1 MDFQIVFM
9 VIGFCLAAYSVV
21 GNDAIQTLGT
31 FLSSNRDRPWWM
43 LWLWIAALLILVLGL
58 GWYTSST
65 GDASFGR
72 LETIPSP
79 PRVSW
84 IYIIPPLAILVLTR
98 FGIPVS
104 TTFLLLTIFAPGNL
118 MAMLTKSLLGYFV
131 AFIVAILLY
140 RFVINKTTRYLN
152 RTHGEDHSKWWVILQ
167 WFSTGF
173 LWSQWLM
180 QDLANVFVFL
190 PRSVSPRWM
199 LFAVIIFVITL
210 AFLFQKQ
217 GGTIQRIVTSKTGT
231 TDIRGATII
240 DFIYGIILLVFKE
253 WSNIPMSTTWVFLG
267 LLAGREFAVSLLLY
281 SPPVNETA
289 HLIRSDVTK
298 ALLGLVVSII
308 AAVLLPQLDKL
319 IGF

>member
-1 MDFQIVFM
+1 MDYQIVFM
-9 VIGFCLAAYSVV
+9 VIGFCLAAYSVI

-43 LWLWIAALLILVLGL
+43 LWLWIVALLILVLGL
-58 GWYTSST
+58 GWYTSGT

-152 RTHGEDHSKWWVILQ
+152 RTHGETHSKWWIILQ
-167 WFSTGF
+167 WLSTGF

-190 PRSVSPRWM
+190 PRNVSPRWM
-199 LFAVIIFVITL
+199 LFSVIIFVITL
-210 AFLFQKQ
+210 AFIFQKQ
-217 GGTIQRIVTSKTGT
+217 GGAIQRIVTSKTGT

-267 LLAGREFAVSLLLY
+267 LLAGREFAISLLLY

-289 HLIRSDVTK
+289 HLIRSDVSK
-298 ALLGLVVSII
+298 ALLGLVVSVI
-308 AAVLLPQLDKL
+308 AAVVLPVLDKL

>member
-1 MDFQIVFM
+1 MDYQIVFM
-9 VIGFCLAAYSVV
+9 VIGFCLAAYSVI

-43 LWLWIAALLILVLGL
+43 LWLWIVALLILVLGL
-58 GWYTSST
+58 GWYTSGT

-152 RTHGEDHSKWWVILQ
+152 RTHGETHSKWWIILQ
-167 WFSTGF
+167 WLSTGF

-190 PRSVSPRWM
+190 PRNVSPRWM

-210 AFLFQKQ
+210 AFIFQKQ
-217 GGTIQRIVTSKTGT
+217 GGAIQRIVTSKTGT

-267 LLAGREFAVSLLLY
+267 LLAGREFAISLLLY

-289 HLIRSDVTK
+289 HLIRSDVSK
-298 ALLGLVVSII
+298 ALLGLVVSVI
-308 AAVLLPQLDKL
+308 AAVVLPILDKL